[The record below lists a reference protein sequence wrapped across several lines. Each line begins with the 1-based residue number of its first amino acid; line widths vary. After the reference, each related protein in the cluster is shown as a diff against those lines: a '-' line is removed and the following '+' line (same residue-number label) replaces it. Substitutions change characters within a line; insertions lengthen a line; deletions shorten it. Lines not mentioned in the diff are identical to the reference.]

1 MKVAVGKKIA
11 EMGDP
16 HKRLEAYI
24 AIMEKISG
32 AYETESQASYLK
44 VKGERD
50 GIPEGRD
57 FLNQPLLEVKR
68 YLQYVHITGL
78 EYTIPATFQ
87 TRNRLWRTEG
97 EGPLIGFTRFDVGL
111 EADALDTEEVRK
123 LKECVEALSDD
134 YYIEF
139 DGKRF
144 SGTA

>member
-1 MKVAVGKKIA
+1 MKVVVGKKIP

-24 AIMEKISG
+24 DIMEKIS
-32 AYETESQASYLK
+32 ETYGTQSQASYLK

-78 EYTIPATFQ
+78 EYTIPGTF
-87 TRNRLWRTEG
+87 TVGNRLWRTEG
-97 EGPLIGFTRFDVGL
+97 EGPLIGFTRFDVGVV
-111 EADALDTEEVRK
+111 ADALDTEEVRK
-123 LKECVEALSDD
+123 LKESIEALSED

-139 DGKRF
+139 DGKKF
-144 SGTA
+144 TGKA